1 MGRARRSGFSAI
13 LVLLALAGLTIA
25 MPLRSGEVA
34 TAAAVGWPPSS
45 LVVSEI
51 ATGGASASDE
61 FVELFNAGGGA
72 TDLLGLELVY
82 VTASGST
89 VTQKAGWTVPRSL
102 APGQHLLIA
111 NSAGAYATLG
121 DATYT
126 GGFAATGGAVAL
138 RIVGGATIDAIGW
151 GDATNAFVEGSAAG
165 APPAGSSL
173 ERRPGGVA
181 GNGTDTN
188 ENAADWFVQGTPGPQ
203 NLTSPVSPLPTPTP
217 VVTPTI
223 VPQPSA
229 SPSVP
234 ASLPVCDPVASP
246 TVTPGPSASQ
256 TPSASPT
263 PTPTPTP
270 APTTASIPIVDVRAQ
285 PIGASVRVRG
295 VVTAEAGRLG
305 TAALLAIADE
315 SAGIVVR
322 LATGAIGP
330 ERGTTIEVEGRL
342 AAPYGQLEIR
352 PPIDGIL
359 AEGAGT
365 LPDPLPIMSSQLG
378 EAVEGGLVAVD
389 VLIDKAPHRESNGSV
404 TLDAADATT
413 GGRLAIRADA
423 SSGIATSDLPRH
435 ARAHLVGIVGQRA
448 TRSGRLDGYRIWL
461 RDRADIV
468 LTETPG
474 ASPTPSGSPS
484 PTGASAAPTVP
495 IGQALLSPG
504 DRVRVVGTVTAAG
517 RLLDGSGRVVV
528 IQDATAAVAV
538 RLSTGTATPRVG
550 ARLRVDGTVG
560 RAYGAPRIAA
570 NEAVV
575 VGTGSTVLPLALHTA
590 PGAAHEWRLVRVEGE
605 VVDVHKLGD
614 RWRAEI
620 AVGSN
625 RLLVSGLPDSGL
637 AVTALVEGRRATVI
651 GIVRRPYP
659 TATDRRFAIV
669 PRSTG
674 DVRLGAAAGPGA
686 NDPATGSGPGSNGGP
701 GGNGSP
707 GAVSGPG
714 GPLDVD
720 IAALA
725 EHQGELV
732 RVGGLVTAVEPEAIL
747 LDDGTATGRIVLK
760 GDAAALLGLLAP
772 GEALDAVGRVR
783 GTPAGAEIE
792 VTSAADIVRVGDPGS
807 DPNGGP
813 SAGPDGSPA
822 GQLNAGEGQT
832 APLPGPTGP
841 ATAVLL
847 VLGGAVLAALAACV
861 VAVRRRRERQATSG
875 RVALRLAAL
884 TGGRSDELA
893 PAGPSPDGGA

>member
-13 LVLLALAGLTIA
+13 LVLLVLAGVTIA
-25 MPLRSGEVA
+25 TPPRSGEVA
-34 TAAAVGWPPSS
+34 AAAAVGWPPSS
-45 LVVSEI
+45 LLVSEI

-61 FVELFNAGGGA
+61 FVELFNAGAGT
-72 TDLLGLELVY
+72 TDLIGLELVY
-82 VTASGST
+82 ATASGST
-89 VTQKAGWTVPRSL
+89 VTQKATWTLPRPL

-121 DATYT
+121 DATYS
-126 GGFAATGGAVAL
+126 GGLAATGGAVAL
-138 RIVGGATIDAIGW
+138 RTVGGATIDAIGW
-151 GDATNAFVEGSAAG
+151 GDATNAFVEGSAAA

-173 ERRPGGVA
+173 ERRPGGGA
-181 GNGTDTN
+181 GNATDTN
-188 ENAADWFVQGTPGPQ
+188 DNTADWFVQVMPGPQ

-217 VVTPTI
+217 LASPTI

-229 SPSVP
+229 SSSAP
-234 ASLPVCDPVASP
+234 ASLPVCEPVASP
-246 TVTPGPSASQ
+246 TVTPGPGASQ
-256 TPSASPT
+256 TPAVSPT
-263 PTPTPTP
+263 PTPTPSP
-270 APTTASIPIVDVRAQ
+270 APTAASVPIVDVRAQ
-285 PIGASVRVRG
+285 PIGATVRVRG

-305 TAALLAIADE
+305 SAVLIAIADE
-315 SAGIVVR
+315 SAGIVVH

-330 ERGTTIEVEGRL
+330 ERGTTIEVEGKL

-359 AEGAGT
+359 VEGAGAT
-365 LPDPLPIMSSQLG
+365 PDPLPIVSSQLG
-378 EAVEGGLVAVD
+378 EAVEGGLVAVV

-423 SSGIATSDLPRH
+423 SSGIATSDLPRY
-435 ARAHLVGIVGQRA
+435 ASAHLVGIVGQRA
-448 TRSGRLDGYRIWL
+448 TRSGLLDGYRIWL

-468 LTETPG
+468 LTGTPG

-484 PTGASAAPTVP
+484 PTGSSAAPIVS
-495 IGQALLSPG
+495 IAHALLSQG

-517 RLLDGSGRVVV
+517 RLLDSSGRVVV

-570 NEAVV
+570 TDAVV
-575 VGTGSTVLPLALHTA
+575 TGTASSVLPLALRTA
-590 PGAAHEWRLVRVEGE
+590 PGTAHEWRLVRVEGE

-620 AVGSN
+620 AVGSS

-637 AVTALVEGRRATVI
+637 DATALVEGRRATVI

-674 DVRLGAAAGPGA
+674 DVRLGAASGPGA
-686 NDPATGSGPGSNGGP
+686 IDPATGSGSGSNGGP
-701 GGNGSP
+701 GHASP
-707 GAVSGPG
+707 GTRSAPG
-714 GPLDVD
+714 GPIDVD
-720 IAALA
+720 IATLA

-732 RVGGLVTAVEPEAIL
+732 RVGGLITAVESDAIL
-747 LDDGTATGRIVLK
+747 LDDGTANGRIVLT
-760 GDAAALLGLLAP
+760 GDATTLLALLAP
-772 GEALDAVGRVR
+772 GEPVDAVGHVR
-783 GTPAGAEIE
+783 GTPAGPEIE
-792 VTSAADIVRVGDPGS
+792 VTSAGDIVRVGDPGS
-807 DPNGGP
+807 DPNAGP
-813 SAGPDGSPA
+813 SDGPDA
-822 GQLNAGEGQT
+822 QLNASEGQS
-832 APLPGPTGP
+832 APLPMGPTS

-847 VLGGAVLAALAACV
+847 VLGGAVLAALGACV
-861 VAVRRRRERQATSG
+861 FAVRRRRDRRATRG

-893 PAGPSPDGGA
+893 PAGPSPDPGA

>member
-1 MGRARRSGFSAI
+1 M
-13 LVLLALAGLTIA
+13 
-25 MPLRSGEVA
+25 
-34 TAAAVGWPPSS
+34 
-45 LVVSEI
+45 SEI

-61 FVELFNAGGGA
+61 FVELFNAGAGP
-72 TDLLGLELVY
+72 TDLMGLELVY
-82 VTASGST
+82 ATASGST
-89 VTQKAGWTVPRSL
+89 VTQKASWTVPRSL

-111 NSAGAYATLG
+111 NSAGTYATLG
-121 DATYT
+121 DATYS

-138 RIVGGATIDAIGW
+138 RTVGGATIDAIGW

-173 ERRPGGVA
+173 ERRPGGSA

-188 ENAADWFVQGTPGPQ
+188 DNAADWFVQGTPGPQ
-203 NLTSPVSPLPTPTP
+203 NLASPLTPVPTPIPSVPPTP
-217 VVTPTI
+217 ALTPTI

-234 ASLPVCDPVASP
+234 ASLPVCEPVASA
-246 TVTPGPSASQ
+246 TVTPGASAPPSL
-256 TPSASPT
+256 P

-270 APTTASIPIVDVRAQ
+270 APTTTSIPIVDVRAQ

-305 TAALLAIADE
+305 SATLLAIADE
-315 SAGIVVR
+315 SAGIVVH

-330 ERGTTIEVEGRL
+330 ERGTTIEVEGKL

-365 LPDPLPIMSSQLG
+365 IPVPLPIVSSQLG
-378 EAVEGGLVAVD
+378 EAVEGGLVAID
-389 VLIDKAPHRESNGSV
+389 VLIDKAPHGESNGSL

-413 GGRLAIRADA
+413 GGRIAIRADG

-435 ARAHLVGIVGQRA
+435 ARAHLVGIVGQRS

-461 RDRADIV
+461 RDRADIAV
-468 LTETPG
+468 TETPG
-474 ASPTPSGSPS
+474 PSPTAGGSPS
-484 PTGASAAPTVP
+484 PSGSSSAPTVS
-495 IGQALLSPG
+495 IAQALLAQG

-517 RLLDGSGRVVV
+517 RLLDSTGRVVV

-538 RLSTGTATPRVG
+538 RLPTGTATPRVG

-570 NEAVV
+570 TAAAV
-575 VGTGSTVLPLALHTA
+575 VGTGSAVLPLALRTA
-590 PGAAHEWRLVRVEGE
+590 PGTAHEWRLVRVEGE

-620 AVGSN
+620 AVGSS

-637 AVTALVEGRRATVI
+637 AATALVEGRRATVI

-674 DVRLGAAAGPGA
+674 DVRLGAASGPGA
-686 NDPATGSGPGSNGGP
+686 NGPATGSGPGSSGGP
-701 GGNGSP
+701 GGNASP
-707 GAVSGPG
+707 GSGAAPG
-714 GPLDVD
+714 GPLDID
-720 IAALA
+720 IATLA

-732 RVGGLVTAVEPEAIL
+732 RVGGLVTAVESGAIR
-747 LDDGTATGRIVLK
+747 LDDGTATGRVTLK

-783 GTPAGAEIE
+783 GTPAGPEIE

-807 DPNGGP
+807 DPNGG
-813 SAGPDGSPA
+813 SSSEPDGSPE
-822 GQLNAGEGQT
+822 GLLNAGEGQT
-832 APLPGPTGP
+832 APLSADPTGP

-847 VLGGAVLAALAACV
+847 LLGGAVLAALGACV
-861 VAVRRRRERQATSG
+861 FAVRRRRDRRATRG

-884 TGGRSDELA
+884 TGGRPDELA
-893 PAGPSPDGGA
+893 PAGPSPDRGA